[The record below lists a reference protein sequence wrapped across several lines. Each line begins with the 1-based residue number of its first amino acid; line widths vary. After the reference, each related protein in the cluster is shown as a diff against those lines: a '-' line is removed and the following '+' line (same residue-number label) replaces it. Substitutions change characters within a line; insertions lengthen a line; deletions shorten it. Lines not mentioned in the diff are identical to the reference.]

1 LAYGCTD
8 RLRGRMSGSAQPVFV
23 VAGRPV
29 VEMAGLEPVGEEEV
43 MAGMARMGPRS
54 LDEQAMVPSRAN
66 PDPDVE
72 CHMCALH

>member
-1 LAYGCTD
+1 
-8 RLRGRMSGSAQPVFV
+8 M
-23 VAGRPV
+23 

-72 CHMCALH
+72 CHMCALQ

>member
-1 LAYGCTD
+1 
-8 RLRGRMSGSAQPVFV
+8 MSGSAQPVFV
-23 VAGRPV
+23 VTGRPV
-29 VEMAGLEPVGEEEV
+29 AEMAGLEPVGEEEV